1 MLKNLI
7 YNYYYKKFMKE
18 NSKAENQI
26 NWNKFNRLDRMCEK
40 YFE

>member
-7 YNYYYKKFMKE
+7 YNYYYTKFIKE
-18 NSKAENQI
+18 NSKSENQI
-26 NWNKFNRLDRMCEK
+26 NWNKLNRLDRMCEK